1 MFSTALAVVSDYV
14 LDFCLKRDFDD
25 SSCSK
30 TNEVFLTMINGSLA
44 GHTLHAKGV
53 ARETRLR
60 VLLGTGWMPQSG
72 CGRVTHAHPR
82 PIPTDQPAGWTGS
95 CSKPRRAIY
104 M

>member
-44 GHTLHAKGV
+44 GQTPPPKGGKGSGQ
-53 ARETRLR
+53 LR
-60 VLLGTGWMPQSG
+60 IMS
-72 CGRVTHAHPR
+72 
-82 PIPTDQPAGWTGS
+82 S
-95 CSKPRRAIY
+95 
-104 M
+104 